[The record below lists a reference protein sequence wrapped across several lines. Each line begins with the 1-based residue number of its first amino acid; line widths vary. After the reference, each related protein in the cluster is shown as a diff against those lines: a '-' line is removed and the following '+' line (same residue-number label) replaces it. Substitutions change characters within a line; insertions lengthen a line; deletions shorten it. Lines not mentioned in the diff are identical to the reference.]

1 MLMKNRMKIPKI
13 KNLRKKV
20 KNFPKILAQR
30 AFLTFF
36 LFLFFFLILGGL
48 IYYKYL
54 ILEMKKEPEL
64 SQRVFEFNQKNYQKV
79 LEILDEKEKKFNS
92 IGLGQFRDP
101 FETLQ
106 KTETS
111 TTISLPSP

>member
-79 LEILDEKEKKFNS
+79 LEILDEKEKKFNLIES
-92 IGLGQFRDP
+92 GQFRDP
-101 FETLQ
+101 FEPLS

-111 TTISLPSP
+111 TIISLPSP